1 MQLTT
6 QRLRT
11 AKENARLGRAVDL
24 ADALEDAIPVR
35 TAEGGFSPQ
44 TGDGVR
50 GGVVVVD
57 HDVGGVVG
65 FDFGGKVLWRGLVG
79 IGAQGSGGGD
89 GREEGKGERRA
100 KGQVK
105 RKGRHTV

>member
-11 AKENARLGRAVDL
+11 AEENARLSRRVDL

-35 TAEGGFSPQ
+35 TAERGFSAE

-50 GGVVVVD
+50 GGVVIVD

-65 FDFGGKVLWRGLVG
+65 FDFGGEVLWRGVLEKE
-79 IGAQGSGGGD
+79 Q
-89 GREEGKGERRA
+89 
-100 KGQVK
+100 
-105 RKGRHTV
+105 